1 MEYHIAER
9 LLHCKEYLLFSRHKT
24 SFKQLSHTTPTLIN
38 DIPDVIVI
46 HVDTN
51 DILNCANREDIV
63 RSIINI
69 GLDCESIG
77 VSEVFVSFILVKKI
91 LILLPSCVE
100 SMIYSEVYVK
110 KMVLILFVLILL
122 HQITY
127 GKI

>member
-1 MEYHIAER
+1 M
-9 LLHCKEYLLFSRHKT
+9 
-24 SFKQLSHTTPTLIN
+24 IN

-77 VSEVFVSFILVKKI
+77 VSEVFVSFIMVKKI